1 MKKVK
6 ITPSMLASDH
16 GNLRQEVQRVQ
27 GWGSDGL
34 HIDVMEPE
42 AVEDLGFTPRMA
54 KAVQECCRLPVEY
67 HMMLKDYR
75 KGMLLFKG
83 LYMEELVMQYET
95 AREPSALLCEAL
107 LREAGNYAARVGL
120 SFAPDTQL
128 KGKEALLPL
137 CSTVILMGV
146 EPGRGGSRFQE
157 KTIEKIKELVRIR
170 KQMNMPQLVIAVD
183 GGLNLENARRCIMA
197 GADKLIIGTAL
208 FNHSNP
214 AEMLHKIKEDKGESN
229 DLL

>member
-75 KGMLLFKG
+75 KGMLLFK
-83 LYMEELVMQYET
+83 
-95 AREPSALLCEAL
+95 A
-107 LREAGNYAARVGL
+107 
-120 SFAPDTQL
+120 
-128 KGKEALLPL
+128 
-137 CSTVILMGV
+137 
-146 EPGRGGSRFQE
+146 
-157 KTIEKIKELVRIR
+157 
-170 KQMNMPQLVIAVD
+170 
-183 GGLNLENARRCIMA
+183 NL
-197 GADKLIIGTAL
+197 
-208 FNHSNP
+208 F
-214 AEMLHKIKEDKGESN
+214 
-229 DLL
+229 